1 DLLEPAPNL
10 FVRADLAARVGRV
23 VDVRVVG
30 EDGVEQ
36 GPVLGVDRPS
46 VADDDVMDLGA
57 IRELLRRHEAS
68 GLGSAAS
75 GLQLI
80 ASVNLVV
87 TTGFDVR
94 SSDHVVSVT

>member
-1 DLLEPAPNL
+1 
-10 FVRADLAARVGRV
+10 
-23 VDVRVVG
+23 
-30 EDGVEQ
+30 
-36 GPVLGVDRPS
+36 
-46 VADDDVMDLGA
+46 MDLGA
-57 IRELLRRHEAS
+57 VGELLRRQRHES

-94 SSDHVVSVT
+94 SFDHVVSVT